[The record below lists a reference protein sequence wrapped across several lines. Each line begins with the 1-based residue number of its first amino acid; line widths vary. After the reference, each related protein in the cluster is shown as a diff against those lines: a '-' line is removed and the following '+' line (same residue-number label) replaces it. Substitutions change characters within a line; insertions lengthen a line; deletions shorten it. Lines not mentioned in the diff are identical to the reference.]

1 MDHNDSSHISEVV
14 NRTLV
19 PLLVN
24 YMPAVVTALVAWIT
38 LIQIYFGKRD
48 EAALTD
54 ENEAPEQKIDRK
66 PIVASVN
73 KTAKKKQHSEKWSR
87 DPKQNYSHEWLLDPN
102 DAILNMEFS
111 ANGKFLATCADD
123 DPGGTSGS
131 SSSSEA
137 NKENNSPGRLTRRQK
152 KNRVRKEDTSP
163 LKKKVKRD
171 MRKKGRH
178 EDPYPLKQYIKLNLN
193 DTDVFYTLRNYTLS
207 AEDMMTLG
215 YPVESKLYPGRAMI
229 YRAGALDANAK
240 EFVPRDESVYTS
252 LLVQNSDQFG
262 KRQEFHIKRN
272 NGITSE
278 EKKCVRCNKGFFM
291 SSDGEY
297 LTQEHCNYHWGKLHS
312 PPSGGIEWFYSC
324 CKGRQGTK
332 GCTTAKLHVWSGVE
346 PGRNGPFDGY
356 VRTRQRK
363 TPPQDGN
370 YGVYSLDCEMCF
382 TNTGLELTKIS
393 VVSLDGKPVY
403 ETFVRP
409 ESFIIDYNTRFSG
422 ITAKDMSRNS
432 KVKTLKDVQNDLMG
446 FITADTILVGHGLEN
461 DLRALRMI
469 HYTVVDTAVVFP
481 HILGLP
487 YKRSLKSLTHSY
499 LRKDIQV
506 GTHDSYEDACSC
518 LELILWK
525 LRKDLLRNNDK

>member
-1 MDHNDSSHISEVV
+1 MDTTNISEVIHKTV
-14 NRTLV
+14 A
-19 PLLVN
+19 PLLVT
-24 YMPAVVTALVAWIT
+24 YMPIVVTVLVAWIVNQ
-38 LIQIYFGKRD
+38 LQCRKEGER
-48 EAALTD
+48 AVQN
-54 ENEAPEQKIDRK
+54 ENEQPVQKVDQK
-66 PIVASVN
+66 PIIASVT
-73 KTAKKKQHSEKWSR
+73 KTPKKKQPSEKWSR
-87 DPKQNYSHEWLLDPN
+87 DSKQNFSHEWLLTSLKDHSE
-102 DAILNMEFS
+102 AMLNMDFS
-111 ANGKFLATCADD
+111 PTSKFLATCADD

-137 NKENNSPGRLTRRQK
+137 NKENNSPGRLSRRQK
-152 KNRVRKEDTSP
+152 KNRVRKEDSSP
-163 LKKKVKRD
+163 LKKKVRRD
-171 MRKKGRH
+171 IKKKGWN
-178 EDPYPLKQYIKLNLN
+178 EEPSVLKQYLKLNLS
-193 DTDVFYTLRNYTLS
+193 DAAVFFILKNYVLS
-207 AEDMMTLG
+207 PEDMMTLG

-229 YRAGALDANAK
+229 FKSGSLDANAK
-240 EFVPRDESVYTS
+240 EFIPRDESVYAS
-252 LLVQNSDQFG
+252 LLVQNSEQFN
-262 KRQEFHIKRN
+262 KRQESQVKRN
-272 NGITSE
+272 AGVTSE
-278 EKKCVRCNKGFFM
+278 EKKCMRCAKSFFI

-297 LTQEHCNYHWGKLHS
+297 LTQEHCNYHWGKLQS
-312 PPSGGIEWFYSC
+312 PPSGGPECFYSC

-346 PGRNGPFDGY
+346 PGRNGPYDGY

-363 TPPQDGN
+363 TLPADGN
-370 YGVYSLDCEMCF
+370 HGVYALDCEMCF

-393 VVSLDGKPVY
+393 VVGLDGKPVY

-422 ITAKDMSRNS
+422 ITAKDMSRSN

-469 HYTVVDTAVVFP
+469 HNSVVDTAIVFP
-481 HILGLP
+481 HVLGLP

-506 GTHDSYEDACSC
+506 GSHDSYEDACSC

-525 LRKDLLRNNDK
+525 LRKDLIRSNDK